1 MACFVAAP
9 LALKATSHSINIG
22 NFVYSPATLYVQ
34 VGDTVNIQASDMH
47 PCMQVSK
54 TDWASGTTTALPAG
68 WGSKNAN
75 FFVVIADTNAIYYL
89 CANHGPDGMKG
100 RILNGT
106 NNLKT
111 HSAIANSG
119 ISVFPNPATDV
130 IHFTSKSNLENGQWK
145 LIDLQ
150 GKIAMQG
157 TVTANQTQVQV
168 AELKGIYLLLITD
181 KNGILQSRHRVVV
194 RN

>member
-1 MACFVAAP
+1 MACLLAAP

-22 NFVYSPATLYVQ
+22 NFVYSPSTLYVQ

-119 ISVFPNPATDV
+119 ISVFPNPASHV
-130 IHFTSKSNLENGQWK
+130 LNFTSSASLENGEWK

-150 GKIAMQG
+150 GKTVVQG
-157 TVTANQTQVQV
+157 SITASQTQIQV
-168 AELKGIYLLLITD
+168 SDLKGIYLLMITD
-181 KNGILQSRHRVVV
+181 KNGILHCRQRVVV
-194 RN
+194 RD